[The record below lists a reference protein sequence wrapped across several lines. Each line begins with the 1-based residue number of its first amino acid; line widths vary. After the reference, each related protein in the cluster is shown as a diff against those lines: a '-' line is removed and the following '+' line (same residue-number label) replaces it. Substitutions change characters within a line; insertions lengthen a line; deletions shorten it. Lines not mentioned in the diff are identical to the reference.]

1 MFFVRCSCCPVR
13 SRIQGCISQQLPD
26 SAQLCGAMRDRSRS
40 CSPWR
45 GSIRQLQ
52 PAARGHP
59 RPQVQ
64 WLIED
69 GMRRW
74 REVLQSM
81 AERLEEQWRSDVE
94 VAVLEEH
101 LEFPGV
107 TQGCFYTHMMINQDR
122 AVMTQTKFE
131 DPERQTNIYTKRL
144 VRVIMQT
151 SRRDKCRSSSPPR
164 A

>member
-1 MFFVRCSCCPVR
+1 MP
-13 SRIQGCISQQLPD
+13 
-26 SAQLCGAMRDRSRS
+26 DRSRS
-40 CSPWR
+40 RRWR
-45 GSIRQLQ
+45 GSVRQFQ

-59 RPQVQ
+59 PLQVQ

-74 REVLQSM
+74 REVVDSM
-81 AERLEEQWRSDVE
+81 AELLEEQWRSGVE
-94 VAVLEEH
+94 VALVDEH

-122 AVMTQTKFE
+122 AVMSQTKFE
-131 DPERQTNIYTKRL
+131 DPERTRIIYSKRL

-151 SRRDKCRSSSPPR
+151 SRRDK
-164 A
+164 

>member
-1 MFFVRCSCCPVR
+1 
-13 SRIQGCISQQLPD
+13 
-26 SAQLCGAMRDRSRS
+26 MRDRSRS
-40 CSPWR
+40 RRPWK
-45 GSIRQLQ
+45 GSVRQFQ

-59 RPQVQ
+59 PPQVQ

-69 GMRRW
+69 GRGLW
-74 REVLQSM
+74 REVLASM
-81 AERLEEQWRSDVE
+81 AERLEEQWQSDVE

-131 DPERQTNIYTKRL
+131 DPERIILSIPSDLYE
-144 VRVIMQT
+144 
-151 SRRDKCRSSSPPR
+151 
-164 A
+164 